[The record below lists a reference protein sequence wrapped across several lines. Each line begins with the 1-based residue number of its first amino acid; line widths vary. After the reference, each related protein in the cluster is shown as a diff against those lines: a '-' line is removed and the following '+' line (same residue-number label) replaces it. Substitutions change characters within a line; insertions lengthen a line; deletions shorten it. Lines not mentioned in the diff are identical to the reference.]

1 MTKQIKELQN
11 RAIFPYNEF
20 TNEHRMVAFS
30 RFHGTTIV
38 SETSRYKMSIVE
50 VSKMSYKASL
60 QIMNVQASDG
70 GIYKA
75 VAKNQNGDSTASI
88 NLNIAGS
95 EEEDR

>member
-1 MTKQIKELQN
+1 MYDH
-11 RAIFPYNEF
+11 IF
-20 TNEHRMVAFS
+20 

-75 VAKNQNGDSTASI
+75 VAKNKSGESSTTI
-88 NLNIAGS
+88 NLNIAGGD
-95 EEEDR
+95 EEDR